1 MTKLG
6 DLLDGTLTISMD
18 MKVLDAFVN
27 LTVGCRTVG
36 HALHAK
42 DHTGD
47 RWIAA
52 CAIAKGLPLLSG
64 DGIYEDAPLLELLD
78 A

>member
-1 MTKLG
+1 
-6 DLLDGTLTISMD
+6 MD
-18 MKVLDAFVN
+18 MEVLDAFVN
-27 LTVGCRTVG
+27 LTVGCRAVG

-52 CAIAKGLPLLSG
+52 CAIAKDLPLLSG
-64 DGIYEDAPLLELLD
+64 DAIYEDAPLLEQLD